1 LPEQQPHYW
10 TQPVLGK
17 ADDSSLEKYLKNI
30 QSWDYQQTFAP
41 IFDNFIDGVHK
52 SDSKYQKAFVAQASK
67 MLADDI

>member
-41 IFDNFIDGVHK
+41 IQAQIE
-52 SDSKYQKAFVAQASK
+52 QK
-67 MLADDI
+67 